1 MNNLQN
7 ILCIFFFIP
16 FVWSDQLQNQRGM
29 TNLLGYETYQ
39 RCSEQMSNPE
49 SKIYELSYKR
59 TSTMPFHHLLV
70 NINPNFFLKYHGLV
84 LNKYLQ
90 WMY

>member
-49 SKIYELSYKR
+49 SY
-59 TSTMPFHHLLV
+59 
-70 NINPNFFLKYHGLV
+70 
-84 LNKYLQ
+84 
-90 WMY
+90 

>member
-49 SKIYELSYKR
+49 SKIYESVSY
-59 TSTMPFHHLLV
+59 THLTLPT
-70 NINPNFFLKYHGLV
+70 NA
-84 LNKYLQ
+84 
-90 WMY
+90 

>member
-16 FVWSDQLQNQRGM
+16 FAWSDQLQNQRGM

-49 SKIYELSYKR
+49 SKIYEFS
-59 TSTMPFHHLLV
+59 S
-70 NINPNFFLKYHGLV
+70 
-84 LNKYLQ
+84 
-90 WMY
+90 